1 MGDDDNTDITLKALD
16 GDDGK
21 DKSDDDSMHER
32 ETHLCRLL
40 DDGQAKL
47 RVDGESGSE
56 PSGDGVWG
64 RLLHHAAT
72 LRPVAMETA
81 SSWKPHRHGNSI
93 IHNEKNGNDK
103 DQFYSA
109 SSYKGLRAL
118 QRIWWEKRGGWNN
131 ECKINVHYYITI
143 IL

>member
-1 MGDDDNTDITLKALD
+1 MTPMTHSINPNNGNDDEYRYDDDDDDEDDDDGSSGGGDGGSNAGDDDNTNITLKALH

-21 DKSDDDSMHER
+21 DESDDDSMYKR

-81 SSWKPHRHGNSI
+81 SS
-93 IHNEKNGNDK
+93 
-103 DQFYSA
+103 
-109 SSYKGLRAL
+109 
-118 QRIWWEKRGGWNN
+118 
-131 ECKINVHYYITI
+131 
-143 IL
+143 